1 MTNLSKERLE
11 EILAATEG
19 VTPGPWYQSGPPW
32 FHDRGLVLAY
42 TPDGNIAPTVADCEP
57 NFAERDEWNESNP
70 DRQLSLA
77 DVDAAHIKN
86 CDPDTIRSMASELL
100 RLRGERDE
108 LYVAL
113 GAWHLRDQRR
123 TESQIA
129 ELERLK
135 KFTEANLGRQHEK
148 LYDIPAVLGRIIESA
163 RAARNG
169 GSE

>member
-11 EILAATEG
+11 EILAGTEG

-100 RLRGERDE
+100 RLREYYEARKDVQRTGL
-108 LYVAL
+108 LYA
-113 GAWHLRDQRR
+113 
-123 TESQIA
+123 TSEQIA
-129 ELERLK
+129 RLERAE
-135 KFTEANLGRQHEK
+135 FAIAR
-148 LYDIPAVLGRIIESA
+148 SA
-163 RAARNG
+163 CNG
-169 GSE
+169 GSDG